1 MMSDTKSE
9 RRMILNIGVIQVA
22 MLFITLVSLFA
33 SLLEVTDPLYRFSF
47 LQPLAFG
54 IGLLA
59 FQKSWKFTF
68 AKVSGALI
76 FATYFVRMSLL
87 PLLAVLGSHASFI
100 PEGSLNAESYAIAN
114 FLSVY
119 EYFVVGVFLMSRA
132 KNSCGSICDNYAFPL
147 TNRQTP
153 LLAQRVPFLLKVI
166 IVGMVVY
173 MLCIFMSDSTVIRQ
187 NFSLLVG
194 TPKGWYVRVA
204 YRSIYDKTGKGLL
217 GVLVTLTVYVF
228 WYIQAIVPPVLL
240 IRIRERRMS
249 GSAKTLA
256 ILVIAFLLFMIT
268 SGTKMHSLECGFS
281 FLMLVYL
288 CYAEKYENA
297 IKRIAIIGAI
307 AAVFGVMAKS
317 GLDGYGFENLNK
329 VLSAYFGGVQNI
341 AASIYTVNHFDG
353 FGIKNVFPDIV
364 NQIPLFGN
372 KLKSVLH
379 LGNTTNYLFNHSL
392 TGGASLGQIIPAV
405 GQGYSYFGA
414 VLSPIVP
421 LIAAALADHFDSK
434 AMQSDNL
441 ILKNIYLIAAIMMSR
456 AVVTTNMMSA
466 VIYLVNTYVTLLIVY
481 LGYGRIMI
489 KRKL

>member
-9 RRMILNIGVIQVA
+9 KRMILNIGVIQGA
-22 MLFITLVSLFA
+22 MLFITLFSLFA
-33 SLLEVTDPLYRFSF
+33 SFLEVTNPLYRFSF

-54 IGLLA
+54 VGLLA
-59 FQKSWKFTF
+59 FQKIWKFAF
-68 AKVSGALI
+68 AKISGAIILT
-76 FATYFVRMSLL
+76 TYFVRLSLL
-87 PLLAVLGSHASFI
+87 PLLAVFGNHASFI
-100 PEGSLNAESYAIAN
+100 PEGSLNTESYAIAN

-119 EYFVVGVFLMSRA
+119 EFFVVGIFLMSRA
-132 KNSCGSICDNYAFPL
+132 KNSCGSIYDNYALPL
-147 TNRQTP
+147 TDGQLP
-153 LLAQRVPFLLKVI
+153 HLGQRVPFLLKLT

-173 MLCIFMSDSTVIRQ
+173 MLYIFVSDTTVIRH

-194 TPKGWYVRVA
+194 APKGWYVRA
-204 YRSIYDKTGKGLL
+204 TYRSIYDSGKGVL
-217 GVLVTLTVYVF
+217 GILVTLTVYVF
-228 WYIQAIVPPVLL
+228 WYIQAIVPPMLL

-268 SGTKMHSLECGFS
+268 SGTKIHSLECGFS
-281 FLMLVYL
+281 FLILVYL
-288 CYAEKYENA
+288 CYAKKYENT

-329 VLSAYFGGVQNI
+329 VLSAYFGGVQNV
-341 AASIYTVNHFDG
+341 AASIYTVDHFDG
-353 FGIKNVFPDIV
+353 FGIKNILPDIV
-364 NQIPLFGN
+364 NQIPLFGS
-372 KLKSVLH
+372 KLKSMLH
-379 LGNTTNYLFNHSL
+379 LGNTTNHLFNHSL
-392 TGGASLGQIIPAV
+392 TGGASLGQIIPAL
-405 GQGYSYFGA
+405 GQGYSYFGV

-434 AMQSDNL
+434 AMRLDNL

-466 VIYLVNTYVTLLIVY
+466 VIYLFHTYVSLLIVC

-489 KRKL
+489 KR